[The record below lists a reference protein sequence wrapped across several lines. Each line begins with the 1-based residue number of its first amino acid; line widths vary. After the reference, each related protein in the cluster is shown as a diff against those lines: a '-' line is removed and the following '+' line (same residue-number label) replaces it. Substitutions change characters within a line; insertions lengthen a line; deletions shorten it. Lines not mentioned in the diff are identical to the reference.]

1 MGQKWKIYGSETQK
15 SQGMCRIKIDV
26 VLLFCVLN
34 EESLSLYCGK
44 PSTKLI
50 IGLLFCYQTF
60 SRLYQLRFLRKREIR
75 RIITHA
81 MLYQSFH
88 ILFISS
94 GFQLML
100 CLYWHLHDHTIVIVL
115 WNMLLSNSYE
125 YKFFALRNKRTSF
138 VFIDFLLQND
148 FVILIFR
155 LNMALCIFKVL
166 NKQYRSK

>member
-1 MGQKWKIYGSETQK
+1 MGQKWKIYGIETQK

-60 SRLYQLRFLRKREIR
+60 SRLYQLRVLRKREIR

-94 GFQLML
+94 SFQLML
-100 CLYWHLHDHTIVIVL
+100 CLYWHLHNHIFVIVL
-115 WNMLLSNSYE
+115 WNMVLLISYE
-125 YKFFALRNKRTSF
+125 NIFFALRNKRTSF
-138 VFIDFLLQND
+138 VFIDFLLHND

-155 LNMALCIFKVL
+155 LNIPMYI
-166 NKQYRSK
+166 

>member
-1 MGQKWKIYGSETQK
+1 MGQKWKIYGIETQK

-60 SRLYQLRFLRKREIR
+60 SRLYQLRVLRKREIR

-88 ILFISS
+88 ILFVSS
-94 GFQLML
+94 SFQLMI
-100 CLYWHLHDHTIVIVL
+100 CLYWQLHNHIVVIVL
-115 WNMLLSNSYE
+115 WNMVLLISYE
-125 YKFFALRNKRTSF
+125 NIFFALRNKRTSF
-138 VFIDFLLQND
+138 VFIDFLLHND

-155 LNMALCIFKVL
+155 LNMPMYI
-166 NKQYRSK
+166 

>member
-1 MGQKWKIYGSETQK
+1 MGQKWKIYGIETQK

-60 SRLYQLRFLRKREIR
+60 SRLYQLRVLRKREIR

-94 GFQLML
+94 SFQLML
-100 CLYWHLHDHTIVIVL
+100 CLYWHLHNHIFVIVL
-115 WNMLLSNSYE
+115 WNMVLLISYE
-125 YKFFALRNKRTSF
+125 NIFFALRNKRTSF
-138 VFIDFLLQND
+138 VFIDFLLHND
-148 FVILIFR
+148 FVILIFW
-155 LNMALCIFKVL
+155 LNIPMYIYNLGLVVS
-166 NKQYRSK
+166 Q

>member
-1 MGQKWKIYGSETQK
+1 MGQKWKIYGTETQK

-26 VLLFCVLN
+26 VLLFCVLS

-94 GFQLML
+94 SFQLML
-100 CLYWHLHDHTIVIVL
+100 CLYWHLRNHIFVIVL
-115 WNMLLSNSYE
+115 WNMVLLISYE
-125 YKFFALRNKRTSF
+125 NIFLALRNKRTSF
-138 VFIDFLLQND
+138 VFIDFLLHND
-148 FVILIFR
+148 FVILIFG
-155 LNMALCIFKVL
+155 
-166 NKQYRSK
+166 

>member
-1 MGQKWKIYGSETQK
+1 MGQKWKIYGIETQK

-60 SRLYQLRFLRKREIR
+60 SRLYQLRVLRKREIR

-94 GFQLML
+94 SFQLML
-100 CLYWHLHDHTIVIVL
+100 CLYWHLHNHIFVIVL
-115 WNMLLSNSYE
+115 WNMVQLISYE
-125 YKFFALRNKRTSF
+125 NIFFALRNKRTSF
-138 VFIDFLLQND
+138 VFIDFLLHND
-148 FVILIFR
+148 FVILIFW
-155 LNMALCIFKVL
+155 LNIPMYI
-166 NKQYRSK
+166 

>member
-60 SRLYQLRFLRKREIR
+60 SRLYQLRVLRKREIR

-94 GFQLML
+94 SFQLML
-100 CLYWHLHDHTIVIVL
+100 CLYWHLHNHIFVIVL
-115 WNMLLSNSYE
+115 WNMVLLISYE
-125 YKFFALRNKRTSF
+125 NIFFALRNKRTSF
-138 VFIDFLLQND
+138 VFIDFLLHND

-155 LNMALCIFKVL
+155 PNMLMYISNLRRVVS
-166 NKQYRSK
+166 Q

>member
-15 SQGMCRIKIDV
+15 SQGTCRIKIDV

-60 SRLYQLRFLRKREIR
+60 SRLYQLRFLRKREIS

-94 GFQLML
+94 SFQLML
-100 CLYWHLHDHTIVIVL
+100 CLYWHLHNHIFVIVL
-115 WNMLLSNSYE
+115 WNMVLLISYE
-125 YKFFALRNKRTSF
+125 YIFFALRNKRTSF
-138 VFIDFLLQND
+138 VFIDFLLHND

-155 LNMALCIFKVL
+155 PNMLMYISNLRRVVS
-166 NKQYRSK
+166 Q

>member
-60 SRLYQLRFLRKREIR
+60 SRLYQLRVLRKREIR

-94 GFQLML
+94 SFQLML
-100 CLYWHLHDHTIVIVL
+100 CLYWHLHNHIFVIVL
-115 WNMLLSNSYE
+115 WNMVLLISYE
-125 YKFFALRNKRTSF
+125 NIFFALRNKRTSF
-138 VFIDFLLQND
+138 VFVEFLLHND

-155 LNMALCIFKVL
+155 PNMLMYISNLRRVVS
-166 NKQYRSK
+166 Q